1 MLATVLSW
9 RRLSTM
15 ANWSKSFRKSFCE
28 KYRCPSERYVLLATR
43 KSLPWRVRLLRPFIL
58 LLHPEHFQMDFEFVE
73 RVGNALS
80 WSELNG
86 AFGAFDSNNRLRG
99 GFYRNTLKLRVSGK
113 RLSRLVRRVVERN
126 GSYGPLG
133 TGPASCGIVSR

>member
-1 MLATVLSW
+1 MFTPALSW

-15 ANWSKSFRKSFCE
+15 ANRSKSFRESFCE
-28 KYRCPSERYVLLATR
+28 KYRCPTERYVLLATR
-43 KSLPWRVRLLRPFIL
+43 KCLPWRVRLLRPFIL

-73 RVGNALS
+73 RAGNALN

-86 AFGAFDSNNRLRG
+86 AIGAFDGNNRLRG

-113 RLSRLVRRVVERN
+113 RLSRLVRRVVGYN
-126 GSYGPLG
+126 GSHRANG
-133 TGPASCGIVSR
+133 R